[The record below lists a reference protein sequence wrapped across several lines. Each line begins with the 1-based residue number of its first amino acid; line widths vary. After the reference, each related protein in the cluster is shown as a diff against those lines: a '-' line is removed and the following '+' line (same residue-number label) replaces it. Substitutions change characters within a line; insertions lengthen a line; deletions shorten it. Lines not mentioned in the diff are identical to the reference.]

1 MHISQDTITTLQ
13 HKHKGSIIEDDS
25 ESIQVNEGKDCDKAR
40 VLIARQEFNRSH
52 KNKVDIK

>member
-1 MHISQDTITTLQ
+1 MTTLQ